1 LLSGRAPEVVPEG
14 RIPAAVLVP
23 LHWGPD
29 GLEVWAIRRTDG
41 LRHHA
46 REIAFP
52 GGKPESQDLN
62 LEQTALREAEEELG
76 VARRRLHILGR
87 LRSVPTATSR
97 FLLYPFLATI
107 EAGAEPRPNPA
118 EVAELIR
125 TPLLAFF
132 DGRVGYRAVRLGGG
146 RLSPIFDF
154 RSASMY
160 GASAHVLLEVL
171 QLHADCHGLRLPRP
185 GLTDV
190 IPWQ

>member
-1 LLSGRAPEVVPEG
+1 MPEG
-14 RIPAAVLVP
+14 RIPAAVLAP
-23 LHWGPD
+23 LHWGPE
-29 GLEVWAIRRTDG
+29 GLEVWAIRRPDG
-41 LRHHA
+41 LRYHA

-52 GGKPESQDLN
+52 GGKPEPQDRD

-76 VARRRLHILGR
+76 VARRRLRILGR
-87 LRSVPTATSR
+87 LQSVPTATSR
-97 FLLYPFLATI
+97 FILHPFLATV
-107 EAGAEPRPNPA
+107 ERGDEPRINPA

-132 DGRVGYRAVRLGGG
+132 AGQVGYRAVQLGDG

-154 RSASMY
+154 GSASMY
-160 GASAHVLLEVL
+160 GASAHILLEVL
-171 QLHADCHGLRLPRP
+171 QLHADSHGLRLPEP